1 MSTREGVKKIN
12 LALGVHSHQPVG
24 NFDFVFQEGF
34 DRAYRPFL
42 EALYRH
48 PDVKVALH
56 YTGILLEWIATR
68 YPDFVDLVR
77 EMVARGQVEM
87 MTGGYYEPIMIT
99 IPDEDKQGQI
109 AKLTAYIAQLTGY
122 HPTGMWLAERIW
134 EPHLPTPL
142 SKAGIRYT
150 VVDDAHFKY
159 AGLAEADL
167 LGYYLTE
174 NEGDVLAVFPI
185 NERLRYTIPFQEP
198 EVTIDYLRSLAT
210 EDGTRLVVFA
220 DDGEKFGIWPGTH
233 AHCYADGWLER
244 FLRVLEE
251 NQGWIRLVH
260 FAEAL
265 QLLPPAGRVYL
276 PTASYREMMEW
287 ALPVRAIHEY
297 EDFEQKLAQAHLLER
312 YKVFVRGGF
321 WRNFFAKYPEANH
334 MHKRM
339 LRVSRRVAKLA
350 PGHRSNLISRAQDHL
365 WAAQCNCP
373 YWHGVF
379 GGLYLNN
386 LRAAIYRELVQ
397 AEALLDRVEQGKRR
411 RKWARVE
418 VTDFD
423 ADGQREVIVESDRL
437 NLYVAPDRGGTLTE
451 WDCKPKAINLLDT
464 MARRPEGYHR
474 KLSVAGA
481 GPESNA
487 AQKGVASIHDLV
499 LVKEEGLERHLHYDW
514 YEHKSLVD
522 HFFAP
527 ETTLQ
532 DLAAARYQECGDFV
546 SSPYELSV
554 AEQKGNIVILLRRLG
569 NVKVGTEAE
578 KVALS
583 KKLVVTAGSDEV
595 AVWYEVQNQE
605 ESPLQ
610 LWFGVEFNV
619 ALQAGHAPDRYFTF
633 DGRKPAMPHLASS
646 GEQESVREVVLV
658 DEWRGLRVRIGFDQ
672 PATVW
677 RFPIET
683 ISQSEGGFE
692 RVYQSSAV
700 VPVWRLSINP
710 LQNWHLQ
717 ICMACEG
724 IGN

>member
-1 MSTREGVKKIN
+1 VKKIN

-48 PDVKVALH
+48 PHVKVALH

-68 YPDFVDLVR
+68 YPEFVDLLR

-99 IPDEDKQGQI
+99 IPDEDKLGQI
-109 AKLTAYIAQLTGY
+109 AKLSKYVAKLTGY
-122 HPTGMWLAERIW
+122 RPTGMWLAERIW

-150 VVDDAHFKY
+150 VVDDSHFKY
-159 AGLAEADL
+159 AGLGEEDL

-174 NEGDVLAVFPI
+174 NEGDCLAVFPI
-185 NERLRYTIPFQEP
+185 SERLRYTIPFQEP
-198 EVTIDYLRSLAT
+198 EVTLDYLRSLAT
-210 EDGTRLVVFA
+210 EDGSRLVVFA

-233 AHCYADGWLER
+233 THCYAHGWLER
-244 FLRVLEE
+244 FLTSLEE
-251 NQGWIRLVH
+251 NSDWITLVH
-260 FAEAL
+260 FGEAVQHL
-265 QLLPPAGRVYL
+265 RPVGRVYL

-287 ALPVRAIHEY
+287 ALPVRAIHAY
-297 EDFEQKLAQAHLLER
+297 EDFEQKLAQAQLLER

-339 LRVSRRVAKLA
+339 LRVSRRLSQLA
-350 PGHRSNLISRAQDHL
+350 QYRRGPLIAEARNRL

-386 LRAAIYRELVQ
+386 LRAAIYEQLISAEVLLDLVQ
-397 AEALLDRVEQGKRR
+397 QRVRP
-411 RKWARVE
+411 RKGVRVE

-423 ADGQREVIVESDRL
+423 ADGHEEVIVESTRL
-437 NLYVAPDRGGTLTE
+437 NLYLAPDRGGVLTE
-451 WDCKPKAINLLDT
+451 WDYKPKAINLLDT
-464 MARRPEGYHR
+464 LARREEGYHR
-474 KLSVAGA
+474 KL
-481 GPESNA
+481 A
-487 AQKGVASIHDLV
+487 AASSSASGDATQKGVASIHDLI
-499 LVKEEGLERHLHYDW
+499 LVKEGGLDRRLHYDW

-522 HFFAP
+522 HFIGP
-527 ETTLQ
+527 DTTLEE
-532 DLAAARYQECGDFV
+532 LAAARYDECGDFV
-546 SSPYELSV
+546 HSPYEMAL
-554 AEQKGNIVILLRRLG
+554 QKERAGIRIVMRRLG
-569 NVKVGTEAE
+569 HVKVGTVERRVEVCKAVIVKPASNE
-578 KVALS
+578 
-583 KKLVVTAGSDEV
+583 VTIDYQLRNPEDQ
-595 AVWYEVQNQE
+595 AVQVR
-605 ESPLQ
+605 
-610 LWFGVEFNV
+610 FGVEFNV
-619 ALQAGHAPDRYFTF
+619 ALQAGYAPDRYFTF
-633 DGRKPAMPHLASS
+633 DGRKPAEPHLASR
-646 GEQESVREVVLV
+646 GQEGGVHEVRLT
-658 DEWRGLRVRIGFDQ
+658 DEWRKVRVSIAFDQ

-683 ISQSEGGFE
+683 VSQSEGGFE

-700 VPVWRLSINP
+700 LPLWHLTIEAGESWRLRIR
-710 LQNWHLQ
+710 
-717 ICMACEG
+717 MGCEDVG
-724 IGN
+724 YR